1 MTSEPAV
8 LDSLTLTKAEAY
20 HNMIW
25 AMASSGVPV
34 GSVGVQATPT
44 LHPNPNPN
52 PNPSPNLGLK
62 REKTAEQQRK
72 TGEESRSGIRPRWR
86 ISELVPK
93 MLMSDE
99 RSPAA
104 A

>member
-34 GSVGVQATPT
+34 GSVGVQAILP
-44 LHPNPNPN
+44 LPLPLIMG
-52 PNPSPNLGLK
+52 SLI
-62 REKTAEQQRK
+62 Q
-72 TGEESRSGIRPRWR
+72 
-86 ISELVPK
+86 
-93 MLMSDE
+93 
-99 RSPAA
+99 
-104 A
+104 